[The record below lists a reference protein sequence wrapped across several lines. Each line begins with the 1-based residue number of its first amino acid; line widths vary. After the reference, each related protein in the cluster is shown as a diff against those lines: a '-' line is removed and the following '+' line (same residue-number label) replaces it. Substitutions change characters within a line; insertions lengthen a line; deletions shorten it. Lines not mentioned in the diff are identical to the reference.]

1 MPNVTMNRSLFA
13 SLVVS
18 CTLILCA
25 SAQQTA
31 PDAPHAI
38 KRKPQ
43 INWLYGSYVPK
54 DVPLTSLSNRERF
67 QLFAAQSFLTPGIY
81 VKTVFLAGTGQL
93 NNSPSEWGDGTE
105 GFGKRLAS
113 NHAQSLIQNSLSS
126 FGNALLRYEPRYD
139 RCRCED
145 KAKRARHALMRNF
158 LTYNATERELRPQIP
173 LYAAAV
179 SAGLM
184 SHTWLPDNHSAWSRA
199 GRNVVIQIGFGSL
212 SNLAAEFAPD
222 FKELFRRR
230 KPRKEPTK
238 QTN

>member
-1 MPNVTMNRSLFA
+1 MPNVTKNRSLFA
-13 SLVVS
+13 IALVS
-18 CTLILCA
+18 CTLLRCA
-25 SAQQTA
+25 LAQQAA
-31 PDAPHAI
+31 PDAPHEV

-43 INWLYGSYVPK
+43 VNWLYGSYVPK
-54 DVPLTSLSNRERF
+54 EAPLTSLTDRERL
-67 QLFAAQSFLTPGIY
+67 QLFVAQSFTTPGIY
-81 VKTVFLAGTGQL
+81 VKTFFLAGTGQMDD
-93 NNSPSEWGDGTE
+93 SPSEWGDGGE
-105 GFGKRLAS
+105 GFAKRLAS

-139 RCRCED
+139 RCRCD
-145 KAKRARHALMRNF
+145 GKGKRIRHALIRNF

-179 SAGLM
+179 SAGLI
-184 SHTWLPDNHSAWSRA
+184 SHTWLPDDRSAWSRA

-230 KPRKEPTK
+230 KPHKQPTK